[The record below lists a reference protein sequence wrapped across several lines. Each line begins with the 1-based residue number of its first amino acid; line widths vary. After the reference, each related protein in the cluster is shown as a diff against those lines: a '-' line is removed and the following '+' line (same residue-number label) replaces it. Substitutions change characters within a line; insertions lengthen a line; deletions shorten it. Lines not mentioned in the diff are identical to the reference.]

1 MQQSNSN
8 FMNMVQSVLANLRKD
23 QSHWENEPEIAA
35 EVSDVEKEFNSIM
48 ETSRDIFGLDP
59 RGYTTAKND
68 AFDSI
73 TAGTHKLCKKM
84 YVYASRHKDSALLSL
99 VDHSLNS
106 LSGGIEKDAVNRC
119 SAIVKRAES
128 MLTVLQPFKI
138 TEPELTAIRRLITSY
153 NEHIDGRTNTKTS
166 KSTQIQDVSGQISS
180 LRERLTLL
188 DNLIEGF
195 IDDDEMIAR
204 YKTSRAII
212 NYGQSKTSK
221 GKKKGTSDTNN
232 TPS

>member
-1 MQQSNSN
+1 MQQSKSN
-8 FMNMVQSVLANLRKD
+8 FMSMVQAVLASLKKD
-23 QSHWENEPEIAA
+23 QKQLENETEIAT
-35 EVSDVEKEFNSIM
+35 EVSEIEREFNIIT
-48 ETSRDIFGLDP
+48 ETSSDISSLDP
-59 RGYTTAKND
+59 KGYTVAKND

-73 TAGTHKLCKKM
+73 MSATLKLCKKM
-84 YVYASRHKDSALLSL
+84 YVYASRHKDSTLLSL

-106 LSGGIEKDAVNRC
+106 LSSGMEKDAISRC
-119 SAIVKRAES
+119 SAIVKKAES
-128 MLTVLQPFKI
+128 MLTVLQPYKVA
-138 TEPELTAIRRLITSY
+138 EPELAAIRSLMTSY
-153 NEHIDGRTNTKTS
+153 NEQIDGRTNTKTG
-166 KSTQIQDVSGQISS
+166 KSTRIQDISDQITS

-195 IDDDEMIAR
+195 IDDDEVIAR

-221 GKKKGTSDTNN
+221 GKKNGISNTVN